1 MNKLTQPKYTNER
14 RTEAFNAKSFE
25 LKSCNAL
32 TNHTEVIKQVT
43 FVEFVTE
50 TYGKE
55 NDYPI
60 QLPEDFKENDTI
72 IKCRFYLIQT
82 KERLQ
87 GQLLDLK
94 HKLATVTELLEEAGT
109 IPSQYIGEKNN
120 E

>member
-14 RTEAFNAKSFE
+14 RTEAFNAESFE

-32 TNHTEVIKQVT
+32 TKHTEVTKQVT

-55 NDYPI
+55 NIYSI
-60 QLPEDFKENDTI
+60 QLPEDLKEEDSI
-72 IKCRFYLIQT
+72 IKCRFYLLQA
-82 KERLQ
+82 KEKLQ
-87 GQLLDLK
+87 WQLSNLK
-94 HKLATVTELLEEAGT
+94 NKLATVTELLEEAGT
-109 IPSQYIGEKNN
+109 IPTQYVGDNN